1 MGFME
6 HMRYVI
12 FVKFLLYYRKTAS
25 RRTLNIMLVL
35 SRGGCYIKNLV
46 EWFAGYVF
54 CGGMFWSMFS
64 FAK

>member
-46 EWFAGYVF
+46 E
-54 CGGMFWSMFS
+54 
-64 FAK
+64 